1 MNVTVSTNFRCN
13 FRCQTC
19 NVYDRKVKELE
30 ADEWA
35 QVFRSLGRSPVW
47 MTFSGGEP

>member
-13 FRCQTC
+13 FKCLTC

-35 QVFRSLGRSPVW
+35 TVFESLGRAPA
-47 MTFSGGEP
+47 